1 MFEETKKFLYKSS
14 WLKEGS
20 PSNKLL
26 DKNIRLIERDKN
38 KLEYN
43 SDGYAYI
50 FEYMQFFD
58 DDSMILCTIPEFINP
73 LLNYFELFRND
84 DLFSDK
90 SYEWLFSNLK
100 DDAEKYGFTLH
111 TDHENRKDYRH
122 TVFFGTENKNDLNI
136 SKKQDNTV
144 KFYSA
149 DNSYDMTEFDG
160 TGFGC
165 GALNFGTLIDNRI
178 VSNCLNTYTDPFE
191 NEVVDI
197 GICTLEDYKQ
207 KGYAVSNV
215 VSMAEY
221 LLSET
226 EEVKRVKE
234 VIYTTGKWNINSQK
248 TAKSAG
254 LREIAK
260 EVDFCCKRIV

>member
-14 WLKEGS
+14 WLNQGV
-20 PSNKLL
+20 PTNKLL
-26 DKNIRLIERDKN
+26 NKNIQLIERN
-38 KLEYN
+38 KDNLEYN

-58 DDSMILCTIPEFINP
+58 DDSMILCTIPEFIKP
-73 LLNYFELFRND
+73 LLHYFELFRND
-84 DLFSDK
+84 LFSAK
-90 SYEWLFSNLK
+90 SYEWLLKNLK
-100 DDAEKYGFTLH
+100 DDAEEYGLTLH
-111 TDHENRKDYRH
+111 TDDENHKDYFH
-122 TVFFGTENKNDLNI
+122 TVFFGIENKNDLNI

-149 DNSYDMTEFDG
+149 DNSYDMTGFNG

-165 GALNFGTLIDNRI
+165 SALNFGTLIDNRI
-178 VSNCLNTYTDPFE
+178 VSNCLSTYTNPFE

-197 GICTLEDYKQ
+197 GVLTLEDYQQ

-221 LLSET
+221 LLGEA
-226 EEVKRVKE
+226 EDVKKVKE
-234 VIYTTGKWNINSQK
+234 VLYTTGSGNINSQK
-248 TAKSAG
+248 TAKSSG
-254 LREIAK
+254 FREIAK
-260 EVDFCCKRIV
+260 EVDFCCKRIL